1 MNEWLNK
8 MWYIDTMVLFSFEI
22 EILIYDVTWVNLE
35 NVMLTGI
42 NQKQKKEHHMIPLTR
57 VLTTAKFIVRK

>member
-42 NQKQKKEHHMIPLTR
+42 NQKQKKN
-57 VLTTAKFIVRK
+57 IV